1 MHLDKAQNDIQN
13 GVQNETQNNAQNEI
27 RADDIVR
34 INQSTL
40 IGLNRDARQLPL
52 HSARIRAQFNGQ
64 YLSTF
69 KGRGMEFDESRP
81 YQAGDD
87 IRAIDWRVTARTG
100 HTHTK
105 IFREERER
113 PVLLW
118 VDYRQPMFF
127 GTQQHFKSVLAA
139 KISALLAWSTS
150 HHGDR
155 LGGLIFSETSH
166 IELRPARGKSA
177 SLHFIKQLAQHSAWN
192 KTDNS
197 TSDITNGIKSAADS
211 LGRLQQVSKPGSLIF
226 LISDFRNMD
235 DLCWSQISK
244 LSRNSDVILISIHDP
259 LEQQLPPAGHYKIS
273 NGETELNLNT
283 YNKKQRE
290 VYQQRFLTQQAQLEN
305 TSRKMGMHYISIS
318 TADDALL
325 TLQQKLGISAM
336 SKSKAG
342 HNTTGHN
349 TKGKNTTGS
358 NRK

>member
-1 MHLDKAQNDIQN
+1 MYNKDTA
-13 GVQNETQNNAQNEI
+13 
-27 RADDIVR
+27 ADDIAR
-34 INQSTL
+34 IKQSTL

-52 HSARIRAQFNGQ
+52 HSASIRAQFNGQ

-81 YQAGDD
+81 YQPGDD
-87 IRAIDWRVTARTG
+87 IRAMDWKVTARTG
-100 HTHTK
+100 KAHSK

-139 KISALLAWSTS
+139 KISALLAWSTA

-155 LGGLIFSETSH
+155 LGGIIFSETEH

-177 SLHFIKQLAQHSAWN
+177 SLHFIKQLAQHSCWN
-192 KTDNS
+192 QSQSGNDK
-197 TSDITNGIKSAADS
+197 KSAADA
-211 LGRLQQVSKPGSLIF
+211 LARLQRVSKPGSLIF

-235 DLCWSQISK
+235 DLSWSQISR

-259 LEQQLPPAGHYKIS
+259 LEQQLPPAGNYKIS

-283 YNKKQRE
+283 YNKKQRIN
-290 VYQQRFLTQQAQLEN
+290 YQQRFLDQQAQLQN
-305 TSRKMGMHYISIS
+305 TCRKMGMHFLNIS
-318 TADDALL
+318 TADDTLA
-325 TLQQKLGISAM
+325 TLQQKLGI
-336 SKSKAG
+336 
-342 HNTTGHN
+342 
-349 TKGKNTTGS
+349 GS
-358 NRK
+358 NRR